1 MPDKLKLTI
10 LGRGSALPSKLA
22 NQSSQILGIHN
33 KLMLIDCGEGTQI
46 AIRQLDIALARLN
59 HIFISHLHG
68 DHILGLPGL
77 LSTLGMLGRK
87 GELNI
92 YAHAGLEKYIAQQTE
107 FFGEDFGYPISFH
120 PVDPFHT
127 TTIYEDK
134 AIKVTAFPLKHSIP
148 SSGFIFEEKPKPL
161 HLCKEKADQYG
172 VPISQYLNIK
182 NGMDYVTEEG
192 VVVPNSE
199 LTLPAD
205 PSKKY
210 VYCSDTAYNEKM
222 LPLIENA
229 DCLYH
234 EATFLSEHKLRAKE
248 TQHSTA
254 AQAAEI
260 ARKAKVKQLIIGHI
274 SARYTDFT
282 PLLDEAKAI
291 FKNSQL
297 AEEKKSYWF

>member
-1 MPDKLKLTI
+1 
-10 LGRGSALPSKLA
+10 
-22 NQSSQILGIHN
+22 
-33 KLMLIDCGEGTQI
+33 
-46 AIRQLDIALARLN
+46 
-59 HIFISHLHG
+59 
-68 DHILGLPGL
+68 
-77 LSTLGMLGRK
+77 
-87 GELNI
+87 
-92 YAHAGLEKYIAQQTE
+92 
-107 FFGEDFGYPISFH
+107 
-120 PVDPFHT
+120 
-127 TTIYEDK
+127 
-134 AIKVTAFPLKHSIP
+134 
-148 SSGFIFEEKPKPL
+148 
-161 HLCKEKADQYG
+161 
-172 VPISQYLNIK
+172 
-182 NGMDYVTEEG
+182 MDYVTEEG